1 MIGSGCTHAP
11 SDEHGQVR
19 RPHAGEAQRLVAV
32 VATLSKG
39 YDLDY
44 IWKQVDR
51 GPAKDS
57 AGYNLRASETGGE
70 PPCMVAVIQ
79 SWPPHTGWSSGTP
92 NLMAPT
98 CPITLATDNADRRA
112 YSAVGSGDVNAQP
125 DRGDRRRKLVPADG
139 SARAGAARAAAP
151 GTVPDPPVHMPGI
164 LRARRGRPERDLG
177 HTRDG
182 RERPSPRRRRDGY
195 RRRRGTHRA
204 PDRPLGYI
212 TDDVLQSSANHA

>member
-1 MIGSGCTHAP
+1 
-11 SDEHGQVR
+11 
-19 RPHAGEAQRLVAV
+19 VAV

-177 HTRDG
+177 HTSLQIKPAGAWPHGADAG
-182 RERPSPRRRRDGY
+182 HARRREGRPMPAVTVGQETTQTS
-195 RRRRGTHRA
+195 RSTTQITA
-204 PDRPLGYI
+204 PASRWC
-212 TDDVLQSSANHA
+212 